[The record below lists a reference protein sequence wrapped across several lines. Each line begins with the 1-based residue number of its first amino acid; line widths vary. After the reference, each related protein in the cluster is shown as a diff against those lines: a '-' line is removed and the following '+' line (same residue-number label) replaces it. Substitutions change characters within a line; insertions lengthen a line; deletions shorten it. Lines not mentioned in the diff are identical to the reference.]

1 MDKKSLIDF
10 WVSDNTLQRMNSFRF
25 TTLVT
30 FFCVILIISNI
41 ASTKMTQFAGL
52 TLDAG
57 TILFPLSYIFGDVFA
72 EVYGWKVSRK
82 VILLWFS
89 CIVLNALILYIVQ
102 VLPVASFWENQI
114 SYETIL
120 GLVPRITLGSIFG
133 YLAGTF
139 SNAWTLLAIKKI
151 TGAKWLWMR
160 TIGSTLVGQTF
171 DSTVFCLIAFLGTM
185 GHADL
190 FALALSNIIF
200 KVAIEALFTP
210 VTYRVVAFMKKGD

>member
-1 MDKKSLIDF
+1 
-10 WVSDNTLQRMNSFRF
+10 MNSFRF
-25 TTLVT
+25 TILVT
-30 FFCVILIISNI
+30 LFCVILIISNI

-57 TILFPLSYIFGDVFA
+57 TILFPLSYIFGDIFA

-82 VILLWFS
+82 VILLGFA
-89 CIVLNALILYIVQ
+89 CIVLNAAILYIVQ
-102 VLPVASFWENQI
+102 VLPVASFWENQG
-114 SYETIL
+114 SYESIL

-139 SNAWTLLAIKKI
+139 SNAWTLLAIRKI
-151 TGAKWLWMR
+151 TGHKWLWMR

-185 GHADL
+185 GHAEL
-190 FALALSNIIF
+190 FALALSNIVF
-200 KVAIEALFTP
+200 KVAIEAFFTP
-210 VTYRVVAFMKKGD
+210 VTYRIVGYMRKTV